1 MDMTTVIQALEIM
14 VKGMVGIFVAI
25 LIIMLCVFIMGKLG
39 TLSTVC
45 WGPLRGKRALPRNPK
60 AKHAD
65 FRV

>member
-39 TLSTVC
+39 T
-45 WGPLRGKRALPRNPK
+45 RD
-60 AKHAD
+60 AKND
-65 FRV
+65 KKEEN